1 VPTQLKY
8 SPRAKLQIRAI
19 SNRHVIPEVKLVL
32 EGIGSEPVKMTMK
45 EQRGRRHH
53 SKTIFAGG
61 NSYTLEVQFSHV
73 PKSSLTVIEVVEVCP
88 HLPLSG
94 TSTP

>member
-1 VPTQLKY
+1 VPTQLEY

-19 SNRHVIPEVKLVL
+19 SNRHAIPEIKLVL
-32 EGIGSEPVKMTMK
+32 EGIGNEPVKMTMK

-53 SKTIFAGG
+53 FKTIFAGG
-61 NSYTLEVQFSHV
+61 SRYTLEVQFSHI
-73 PKSSLTVIEVVEVCP
+73 PKSSLTVIEVIELFP